1 MDTCIHFTLH
11 DVCGYRCVCA
21 DCSTE
26 WASMCVCISSV
37 PGIISV
43 NVCVWSSGQPP
54 APSLLSFSSL
64 PKRDAKRGKV
74 TAFSPGAQESLRQK
88 AQIKQMLEIG
98 LESQPLVRGFERE
111 RTAAGVSHLG
121 LSVQG
126 PHRYTH
132 LPAFSPTIGPHTL
145 GCQFM
150 CTSRV
155 IVEVPICHLW
165 PCLDHLHKK
174 CPLLQPCVHFLVHFV

>member
-1 MDTCIHFTLH
+1 MATCIHFTLYA
-11 DVCGYRCVCA
+11 VCRYLCMCACCSRVC
-21 DCSTE
+21 E
-26 WASMCVCISSV
+26 LVCVCISSVASV

-64 PKRDAKRGKV
+64 PKRDAKRGKA
-74 TAFSPGAQESLRQK
+74 TAFSPGAQERWRQK

-98 LESQPLVRGFERE
+98 LESQPVVRCFERE

-121 LSVQG
+121 LSVRG

-132 LPAFSPTIGPHTL
+132 LPAFSETIGPRTL
-145 GCQFM
+145 GCLLICM
-150 CTSRV
+150 PHV
-155 IVEVPICHLW
+155 PVEVSICHLR

-174 CPLLQPCVHFLVHFV
+174 WP